1 MIHYVCKYTP
11 IELFK
16 GFGEEYAVLEEMP
29 ENFEMSD
36 QIAHANLCGF
46 GKSVIQAV
54 LEGKADQLVLVNC
67 CDSMRRVYDIVASTG
82 KCKFLYMLD
91 LPHEDNECEKVKF
104 AGAVCRLKEA
114 YEAYSGQQFD
124 KELFLRSFA
133 ESEKEREPYIGVLG
147 VRVSGVL
154 EDMIQENIQM
164 KVDNLTC
171 TGGRRLAVLPEE
183 MEIMDEDAMFLA
195 YADALLAQMPCFRMN
210 NSTRRN
216 QLYLD
221 PDLKGI
227 IYHTIKF
234 CDYYGFEYASI
245 KKNIKVPLL
254 KIETDFTSQ
263 SAGQLLT
270 RIQAFSETIEGSE
283 DMDPETGISEEARK
297 KMESGVYY
305 VAGIDSG
312 STSTDVVILDQNG
325 KTKSTMIIPTGGG
338 AMMSAE
344 KSLAAAVEKAG
355 IQEEDIV
362 RIVTTGY
369 GRAYIDSGD
378 DSITEITCHA
388 KGAHYLNPNV
398 RTIIDIGGQDIKAI
412 SIDEHGAVT
421 NFLMNDKC
429 AAGTG
434 RFLEM
439 MARTLGLS
447 LEEMSVKGLEWKEN
461 IVISSM
467 CTVFAE
473 SEVVSLV
480 AQNKNVADIIHGL
493 NVSVASKVG
502 ALAARLGKKNP
513 GEYMMTGG
521 VAKNQ
526 GIINALE
533 EKLGAKLYIC
543 DEAQLCGALGAALF
557 AYEKCVA
564 GE

>member
-16 GFGEEYAVLEEMP
+16 GFGEECAVLEEMP

-104 AGAVCRLKEA
+104 AGAIHRLKDA

-154 EDMIQENIQM
+154 EDMIQDNIQM

-183 MEIMDEDAMFLA
+183 METMDEDAMFLA

-283 DMDPETGISEEARK
+283 DMDPGTGISEEARK
-297 KMESGVYY
+297 KMKSGVYY

-325 KTKSTMIIPTGGG
+325 KIKSTMIIPTGGG

-447 LEEMSVKGLEWKEN
+447 LEEMSTKGLEWKEN

-557 AYEKCVA
+557 AYEKCTA

>member
-16 GFGEEYAVLEEMP
+16 GFGEECAVLEEMP

-67 CDSMRRVYDIVASTG
+67 CDSMRRVYDIVASTD

-104 AGAVCRLKEA
+104 AGAIRRLKEA
-114 YEAYSGQQFD
+114 YEAYSRQQFD
-124 KELFLRSFA
+124 KERFIRSFT
-133 ESEKEREPYIGVLG
+133 ESEKERKPYIGVLG

-154 EDMIQENIQM
+154 EDMIQDNIRM

-283 DMDPETGISEEARK
+283 DMDPKKGISEEARK

-325 KTKSTMIIPTGGG
+325 KIKSTMIIPTGGG

>member
-16 GFGEEYAVLEEMP
+16 GFGEECAVLEEMP

-104 AGAVCRLKEA
+104 AGAIHRLKDA

-154 EDMIQENIQM
+154 EDMIQDNIRM

-183 MEIMDEDAMFLA
+183 METMDEDAMFLA

-283 DMDPETGISEEARK
+283 DMDPGTGISEEARK

-325 KTKSTMIIPTGGG
+325 KIKSTMIIPTGGG

-447 LEEMSVKGLEWKEN
+447 LEEMSIKGLEWKEN

-533 EKLGAKLYIC
+533 EKLEAKLYIC

-557 AYEKCVA
+557 AYEKCTA